1 MRMSL
6 DQLQP
11 YFGFSRLPFDRQ
23 IAPSALY
30 RSASHQE
37 ARARIQFLISNGA
50 LGLIT
55 GEVGA
60 GKTCAARAAVAGLDR
75 SRHTIIYLANPAVGT
90 RGIYC
95 QIVSALGGEPHHYK
109 ANLIPQ
115 ACELLDRERAERSKQ
130 VVMLIDEAHL
140 LSPVQ
145 LEELRLLTNAEMD
158 SQSPFSGILLGQPT
172 LRKRLR
178 IGTFAALDQRIALRY
193 ELAGMSDKESAQYI
207 RHHVELAGRK
217 DNLFADDAIELLH
230 RSGRGIPRQ
239 LNNLAT
245 QALIACFAK
254 QKATVDLDCAQAAVA
269 EVQAE

>member
-1 MRMSL
+1 MSL

-11 YFGFSRLPFDRQ
+11 YFGFTRLPFDRQ

-37 ARARIQFLISNGA
+37 ARARIAFLISHGA

-60 GKTCAARAAVAGLDR
+60 GKTCAARAAVAALDR

-95 QIVSALGGEPHHYK
+95 QIVAALGGEPHHYK

-115 ACELLDRERAERSKQ
+115 ATELLERERVERAKQ

-140 LSPVQ
+140 LSPGQ

-158 SQSPFSGILLGQPT
+158 SQSPFAGILLGQPT

-178 IGTFAALDQRIALRY
+178 MGSFAALDQRIALRY
-193 ELAGMSDKESAQYI
+193 ELHSMTDTETASYI
-207 RHHVELAGRK
+207 RHHIELAGRR
-217 DNLFADDAIELLH
+217 DTLFADDALELLH
-230 RSGRGIPRQ
+230 RSGRGIPRE
-239 LNNLAT
+239 LNNLAS
-245 QALIACFAK
+245 QALIACYLK
-254 QKATVDLDCAQAAVA
+254 QKAIVDLDCAQVAVA